1 MDNEHTKQE
10 ILELVAAGKISA
22 QEAADLLSGQTVP
35 APPTPPTPPT
45 PPAPPAPPAA
55 AMAEATATAGEKIV
69 VEVEE
74 EGVAAATMPAA
85 SGKSPA
91 WFRVRVSDLHT
102 GKRRVSVNIPL
113 RFVKFGV
120 KLGAGFVP
128 EMRGLDWNE
137 LNGLLQ
143 SNSGGML
150 VDVEDE
156 ESGER
161 VEIFVD

>member
-1 MDNEHTKQE
+1 MDNGHTKQE

-22 QEAADLLSGQTVP
+22 QEAADLLSGQAAP
-35 APPTPPTPPT
+35 APPAPPT
-45 PPAPPAPPAA
+45 PPAPPAE
-55 AMAEATATAGEKIV
+55 AMAEGKAPAGEKIV

-74 EGVAAATMPAA
+74 EGGAAATMPAA

-128 EMRGLDWNE
+128 EMRGVDWNE
-137 LNGLLQ
+137 LNGLLK
-143 SNSGGML
+143 SNNGGML

>member
-1 MDNEHTKQE
+1 MNNGHTKQE

-22 QEAADLLSGQTVP
+22 QEAADLLSGHA
-35 APPTPPTPPT
+35 APE
-45 PPAPPAPPAA
+45 PAA
-55 AMAEATATAGEKIV
+55 EPATVAEAVAVETVAAAKAGEKI
-69 VEVEE
+69 EVEE
-74 EGVAAATMPAA
+74 ESAPAAAGP
-85 SGKSPA
+85 SSGGKSPA

-113 RFVKFGV
+113 RFVKFGM
-120 KLGAGFVP
+120 KLSAGFVP
-128 EMRGLDWNE
+128 EIRALDWDE
-137 LNGLLQ
+137 LNRLLQ
-143 SNSGGML
+143 TNNGGML

>member
-1 MDNEHTKQE
+1 MDNGHTKQE

-22 QEAADLLSGQTVP
+22 QEAADLLSGQ
-35 APPTPPTPPT
+35 AA
-45 PPAPPAPPAA
+45 PAPPAE
-55 AMAEATATAGEKIV
+55 AMAEGKAPAGEKIV

-74 EGVAAATMPAA
+74 EGGAAATMPAA

-128 EMRGLDWNE
+128 EMRGVDWNE
-137 LNGLLQ
+137 LNGLLK
-143 SNSGGML
+143 SNNGGML